1 MQCQEIQ
8 GKHRC
13 KAVLTTRVPV
23 SYKDSL
29 VGDILGAYEQAF
41 KFDLIRDDGEE
52 SATELEP
59 LIEDMVDVNLS
70 KETKS

>member
-1 MQCQEIQ
+1 M
-8 GKHRC
+8 
-13 KAVLTTRVPV
+13 PV
-23 SYKDSL
+23 SYEDSL